1 MDQSPNTTLP
11 EINMLNQDDWDFLSK
26 PPPATDKEE
35 QQQQQQQQPSKD
47 TQPASTPDSESKT
60 TGLTRA
66 LSLPR
71 QLNKTADNSTN
82 VKEDSIRT
90 EVINIATANPS
101 HLFWVPASQHPEI
114 APAEFEKYVDAHGL
128 MIRKKSVKRRQS
140 VLSVYFTASDH
151 QKLMEECDT
160 AEAEKDRQAALS
172 ALESK
177 YHAHKQ
183 SSESEEEEEEE
194 DTKKRKTMLRR
205 SVSLHLPTTGGM
217 LNTHTGI
224 RFTKENAVEYPRNVP
239 DLLVFDRNS
248 SPLDESRALVPK
260 GDRPLLRRGART
272 NFKRNSSLTAPQRNR
287 KSESD
292 SIDSLRRLEEDSNI
306 VRSTSAE
313 GITLSDALGEET
325 LTTTGAV
332 LLMEE
337 PSPMLSPVAENEE
350 VRDLCIATREE
361 TSLASPSPPAPVVM
375 ARSVSTSTA
384 SSNQSRKSTWSWAF
398 WSDEK
403 SSKKNNKI
411 DPNATTA
418 TSTAITEDDK
428 TADTTT
434 TATTTPT
441 QGNNNNNKRF
451 TLSSLFSR
459 KSKSNNNSQSSAPYT
474 TNFDLLLEEQK
485 KAPKDF
491 QLNRMHMTRLPLHVE
506 RAVYKLSHVKLANP
520 RRPLHEQVLI
530 SNQMFWY
537 LSVIA
542 TNAPHPASSAYDMS
556 SEEQTQKKAPRKR
569 LVKKQKQRPVSAPQ
583 QPQHHHPHQ
592 HRQQAP
598 APAPSSNK
606 KRTHSHS
613 VNSNSKGNTPMF
625 MANPRTAT
633 NESTGFVVPE
643 NYLNPKQQQQQ
654 QEQIQQQQQ
663 KKKPALGNNTAKKVP
678 LYHKQQ
684 QGSDSS
690 SSDDDDD
697 DDDADSDDEEHRQG
711 AMAEKIIISHSEK
724 EDELPLAMYKS
735 NGYNKKIK

>member
-1 MDQSPNTTLP
+1 MGKKLHQKGVNKINVFCISVLTL
-11 EINMLNQDDWDFLSK
+11 IVRFH
-26 PPPATDKEE
+26 
-35 QQQQQQQQPSKD
+35 
-47 TQPASTPDSESKT
+47 
-60 TGLTRA
+60 R
-66 LSLPR
+66 
-71 QLNKTADNSTN
+71 
-82 VKEDSIRT
+82 
-90 EVINIATANPS
+90 
-101 HLFWVPASQHPEI
+101 VPASQHPEI

-172 ALESK
+172 MLESK
-177 YHAHKQ
+177 QHTYKE
-183 SSESEEEEEEE
+183 SSDSEQEEE
-194 DTKKRKTMLRR
+194 DTKKRKMMLRR
-205 SVSLHLPTTGGM
+205 SVSLHLPTTG
-217 LNTHTGI
+217 
-224 RFTKENAVEYPRNVP
+224 EYPRNVP
-239 DLLVFDRNS
+239 GLLVFDRNS

-292 SIDSLRRLEEDSNI
+292 SIDSLRRLDEDGDSNI

-313 GITLSDALGEET
+313 RITLSDALGEET
-325 LTTTGAV
+325 STTNAEAV
-332 LLMEE
+332 LLVEE
-337 PSPMLSPVAENEE
+337 PLPMLSPVAENEE
-350 VRDLCIATREE
+350 VRELCIATREE
-361 TSLASPSPPAPVVM
+361 QSLASPSPPAPVVM

-384 SSNQSRKSTWSWAF
+384 SSNQSRKSAWSWAF

-411 DPNATTA
+411 DPNATATTNTVNPSATTA
-418 TSTAITEDDK
+418 NAAATEDDK
-428 TADTTT
+428 IADTTT
-434 TATTTPT
+434 TTPT
-441 QGNNNNNKRF
+441 ATGGNSNKRF

-459 KSKSNNNSQSSAPYT
+459 KSKSNNNQSSASYT
-474 TNFDLLLEEQK
+474 TNFDLFLDEQK
-485 KAPKDF
+485 KPPKDF

-506 RAVYKLSHVKLANP
+506 RAIYKLSHVKLANP

-542 TNAPHPASSAYDMS
+542 TNAPHPASSAHDAS
-556 SEEQTQKKAPRKR
+556 LEEQPQRKAPRKR

-583 QPQHHHPHQ
+583 QPQQQ
-592 HRQQAP
+592 HRQQ
-598 APAPSSNK
+598 PSSNK
-606 KRTHSHS
+606 KRTTSHTAS
-613 VNSNSKGNTPMF
+613 SNPKGNTPMF

-654 QEQIQQQQQ
+654 KQQQEQIQQQQQ
-663 KKKPALGNNTAKKVP
+663 QQQQQKKKPTLGNSNNKKVP

-697 DDDADSDDEEHRQG
+697 DDDDSDDDVVDHGQESI
-711 AMAEKIIISHSEK
+711 AEKIVISHSEK

-735 NGYNKKIK
+735 SAYNKKIK

>member
-1 MDQSPNTTLP
+1 MDQPPNTTLP
-11 EINMLNQDDWDFLSK
+11 EINILNQDDWDFLSK
-26 PPPATDKEE
+26 PPPPPVTDAN
-35 QQQQQQQQPSKD
+35 QQQQQEQQQQPSKD
-47 TQPASTPDSESKT
+47 TQPPSTSDSESRT

-71 QLNKTADNSTN
+71 QLNKTADNTTHE
-82 VKEDSIRT
+82 KEDSIRT

-140 VLSVYFTASDH
+140 VLSVYFTASDQ

-177 YHAHKQ
+177 PQRA
-183 SSESEEEEEEE
+183 SSEPEQEE
-194 DTKKRKTMLRR
+194 DTKKRKMMLRR
-205 SVSLHLPTTGGM
+205 SVSLHLPTTGD
-217 LNTHTGI
+217 
-224 RFTKENAVEYPRNVP
+224 YPRNVP

-292 SIDSLRRLEEDSNI
+292 SIDSLR
-306 VRSTSAE
+306 
-313 GITLSDALGEET
+313 
-325 LTTTGAV
+325 
-332 LLMEE
+332 
-337 PSPMLSPVAENEE
+337 PENEE

-361 TSLASPSPPAPVVM
+361 EEPSLASPSPPAPVVM

-384 SSNQSRKSTWSWAF
+384 SSNQSRKSAWSWAF

-411 DPNATTA
+411 EPNATAATSNTTAA
-418 TSTAITEDDK
+418 TST
-428 TADTTT
+428 
-434 TATTTPT
+434 
-441 QGNNNNNKRF
+441 GNSNKRF
-451 TLSSLFSR
+451 TFSSLFSR
-459 KSKSNNNSQSSAPYT
+459 KSKSNSNNNGQNSATYT
-474 TNFDLLLEEQK
+474 TTFDLFLEERK
-485 KAPKDF
+485 KAAKDF
-491 QLNRMHMTRLPLHVE
+491 QLKPMNMTRLPLHVE
-506 RAVYKLSHVKLANP
+506 RAIYKLSHVKLANP

-542 TNAPHPASSAYDMS
+542 TNAPHP
-556 SEEQTQKKAPRKR
+556 P
-569 LVKKQKQRPVSAPQ
+569 P
-583 QPQHHHPHQ
+583 
-592 HRQQAP
+592 
-598 APAPSSNK
+598 PSSNK
-606 KRTHSHS
+606 KRTNSHT
-613 VNSNSKGNTPMF
+613 VNGNPKGNTPMF

-654 QEQIQQQQQ
+654 QLQQQ
-663 KKKPALGNNTAKKVP
+663 KNKPALGNS
-678 LYHKQQ
+678 
-684 QGSDSS
+684 SDSS

-697 DDDADSDDEEHRQG
+697 DDDDADSDEEEH
-711 AMAEKIIISHSEK
+711 AHNSIAEKIVISHGEK

>member
-1 MDQSPNTTLP
+1 MDQPPNTTLP
-11 EINMLNQDDWDFLSK
+11 EINILNQDDWDFLSK
-26 PPPATDKEE
+26 PPPPPVTDAN
-35 QQQQQQQQPSKD
+35 QQQQQEQQQQPSKD
-47 TQPASTPDSESKT
+47 TQPPSTSDSESRT

-71 QLNKTADNSTN
+71 QLNKTADNTTHE
-82 VKEDSIRT
+82 KEDSIRT

-140 VLSVYFTASDH
+140 VLSVYFTASDQ

-177 YHAHKQ
+177 PQRA
-183 SSESEEEEEEE
+183 SSEPEQEE
-194 DTKKRKTMLRR
+194 DTKKRKMMLRR
-205 SVSLHLPTTGGM
+205 SVSLHLPTTG
-217 LNTHTGI
+217 
-224 RFTKENAVEYPRNVP
+224 VDYPRNVP

-292 SIDSLRRLEEDSNI
+292 SIDSLRRLDQDDKDI

-313 GITLSDALGEET
+313 GITLSDALGEQT
-325 LTTTGAV
+325 SSTTTTYGGSVA
-332 LLMEE
+332 LMEE

-361 TSLASPSPPAPVVM
+361 EEPSLASPSPPAPVVM

-384 SSNQSRKSTWSWAF
+384 SSNQSRKSAWSWAF

-411 DPNATTA
+411 EPNATAA
-418 TSTAITEDDK
+418 TSSVNTG
-428 TADTTT
+428 
-434 TATTTPT
+434 TTTPT
-441 QGNNNNNKRF
+441 TEEDKPVDTTAATSTGNSNKRF
-451 TLSSLFSR
+451 TFSSLFSR
-459 KSKSNNNSQSSAPYT
+459 KSKSNSNNNGQNSATYT
-474 TNFDLLLEEQK
+474 TTFDLFLEERK
-485 KAPKDF
+485 KAAKDF
-491 QLNRMHMTRLPLHVE
+491 QLKPMNMTRLPLHVE
-506 RAVYKLSHVKLANP
+506 RAIYKLSHVKLANP

-542 TNAPHPASSAYDMS
+542 TNAPHPVSAASSAYDMS
-556 SEEQTQKKAPRKR
+556 LEEQNQKKAPRKR

-583 QPQHHHPHQ
+583 QPHQHHPH
-592 HRQQAP
+592 RQQP
-598 APAPSSNK
+598 PPSSNK
-606 KRTHSHS
+606 KRTNSHT
-613 VNSNSKGNTPMF
+613 VNGNPKGNTPMF

-654 QEQIQQQQQ
+654 QLQQQ
-663 KKKPALGNNTAKKVP
+663 KNKPALGNSTTKKVP
-678 LYHKQQ
+678 LYHNKQQ

-697 DDDADSDDEEHRQG
+697 DDDDADSDEEEH
-711 AMAEKIIISHSEK
+711 AHNSIAEKIVISHGEK